1 MAPSRYDLIVI
12 GAGFGGAVCACR
24 AAQAGRRVLVLERG
38 RRMTSERY
46 EQLAQGRLPVFHTEE
61 SLGLL
66 ELHRLSG
73 LIALTASAVGGG
85 SNIYTAVTIRPPP
98 EVFERHWPTGI
109 TYEALAPLYDRV
121 QAMIAPTPIP
131 RPLSRTAALETIAG
145 RMNAAAA
152 RLPLSMDWPDD
163 AAELQR
169 PPATNGVYRELAT
182 WLQGGRAARKRTL
195 SQTYLAEAESRR
207 AGAAEIRPLHEVTA
221 ITPHRR
227 GYRVEYRA
235 AVEESA
241 AGGMAV
247 ALDGHAFS
255 DRMAAQGRGHVTAER
270 VVLAAGTLGTVR
282 LLLRCRDVLR
292 TLPNLSPALG
302 RRFSING
309 DFGGLLVAPKLDI
322 TPDAGPPVTG
332 WIDLWRQDRLYL
344 METGFVPFDFGGFS
358 GLLNP
363 ARWFG
368 LRLSPTKR
376 CTWSFGVM
384 GYSDSPGT
392 LALAKQERLTHR
404 YDPAGI
410 AFLERSMAVLRE
422 LADAAGAS
430 LLAPPAIIARRL
442 PITVHPLGGAAM
454 ADSPEHGV
462 VDSWGQVHGHPGLFV
477 ADGSILPAPTGVP
490 PSMTIAALAERVAA
504 GL

>member
-12 GAGFGGAVCACR
+12 GSGFGGAVCACR

-38 RRMTSERY
+38 RRMTPARY
-46 EQLAQGRLPVFHTEE
+46 EQLAEGRLPVFHGED
-61 SLGLL
+61 SPGLL

-98 EVFERHWPTGI
+98 EVFERHWPAGI
-109 TYEALAPLYDRV
+109 TYETLAPPYDRV

-131 RPLSRTAALETIAG
+131 QPLSRTAALETIAG

-195 SQTYLAEAESRR
+195 SQTYLAEAER
-207 AGAAEIRPLHEVTA
+207 AGAEIRPLHEVTA
-221 ITPHRR
+221 IAPHAR

-235 AVEESA
+235 AAEDSADTPEWQVGAVE
-241 AGGMAV
+241 
-247 ALDGHAFS
+247 
-255 DRMAAQGRGHVTAER
+255 AER
-270 VVLAAGTLGTVR
+270 VVVAAGTLGTVR

-344 METGFVPFDFGGFS
+344 METGLVPFDFGGFS

-368 LRLSPTKR
+368 LRLAPTKR

-490 PSMTIAALAERVAA
+490 PSMMIAALAERVAA